1 MKKMI
6 CLLISACMILCL
18 GGCQKGND
26 QPELPENTDK
36 PENQVSS
43 ENAENQE
50 SGDKDEMR
58 PLTFEKSLHSYY
70 EWTEDNEQ
78 LLVRSKHSIVTLGQE
93 AAQEYPEMAEVLN
106 QIATMQENT
115 MLDEFDNLVSFAN
128 ERISINRDT
137 FETYVSTLDVQVRR
151 ADSLVISLLNDT
163 YSHYEQ
169 IENFRV
175 WHGSNYDTKT
185 GKELMLN
192 DVVEVNNDLALTVQ
206 KELTERVWTGDFYSE
221 TVVEDY
227 FANTPYDGFNW
238 TMDYIGLTFYFLPG
252 ELCDDGIITATISFA
267 EHPEFFN
274 EKYMTVP
281 SEYIVEL
288 PFDISFFTELD
299 TEKTLEAI
307 SVSGWYNDE
316 EHHYLDYGVYTDT
329 DGQYYSEECYL
340 YDLHPYFVKT
350 EKGNYVYLFREE
362 LEDNQRQMSL
372 VVFTLNADG
381 SVTKSGEMSVSPSW
395 LAENKYIIPTN
406 PSKLILDDATNGTSK
421 IEFTVGEN
429 GMPNS

>member
-6 CLLISACMILCL
+6 CLLISVCMILCL
-18 GGCQKGND
+18 GGCQIGND

-58 PLTFEKSLHSYY
+58 PLTLEKSLHSYY

-185 GKELMLN
+185 GKALMLN

-299 TEKTLEAI
+299 TDPATPILNIQSTSILSINICVHLAALTL
-307 SVSGWYNDE
+307 
-316 EHHYLDYGVYTDT
+316 
-329 DGQYYSEECYL
+329 
-340 YDLHPYFVKT
+340 P
-350 EKGNYVYLFREE
+350 
-362 LEDNQRQMSL
+362 
-372 VVFTLNADG
+372 
-381 SVTKSGEMSVSPSW
+381 
-395 LAENKYIIPTN
+395 IP
-406 PSKLILDDATNGTSK
+406 L
-421 IEFTVGEN
+421 
-429 GMPNS
+429 

>member
-1 MKKMI
+1 
-6 CLLISACMILCL
+6 
-18 GGCQKGND
+18 
-26 QPELPENTDK
+26 
-36 PENQVSS
+36 
-43 ENAENQE
+43 
-50 SGDKDEMR
+50 
-58 PLTFEKSLHSYY
+58 
-70 EWTEDNEQ
+70 
-78 LLVRSKHSIVTLGQE
+78 
-93 AAQEYPEMAEVLN
+93 MAEVLN

-192 DVVEVNNDLALTVQ
+192 DVVEGNNDLALTVQ

-252 ELCDDGIITATISFA
+252 ELCDDGIIL
-267 EHPEFFN
+267 
-274 EKYMTVP
+274 K
-281 SEYIVEL
+281 
-288 PFDISFFTELD
+288 
-299 TEKTLEAI
+299 
-307 SVSGWYNDE
+307 
-316 EHHYLDYGVYTDT
+316 
-329 DGQYYSEECYL
+329 
-340 YDLHPYFVKT
+340 
-350 EKGNYVYLFREE
+350 
-362 LEDNQRQMSL
+362 
-372 VVFTLNADG
+372 
-381 SVTKSGEMSVSPSW
+381 
-395 LAENKYIIPTN
+395 
-406 PSKLILDDATNGTSK
+406 
-421 IEFTVGEN
+421 
-429 GMPNS
+429 